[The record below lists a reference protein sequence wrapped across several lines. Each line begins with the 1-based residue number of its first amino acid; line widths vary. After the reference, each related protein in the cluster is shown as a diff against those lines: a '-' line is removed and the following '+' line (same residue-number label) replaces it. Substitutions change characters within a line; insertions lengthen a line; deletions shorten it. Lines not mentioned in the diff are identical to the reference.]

1 MHGSADDL
9 FFFAIALCA
18 HTHDC
23 AMRSSTVAAG
33 RFADGINP
41 WQSNMAIESP
51 KVIYI
56 LYVYIYIERESLTI
70 YIYTYIDDF
79 HIEFS

>member
-1 MHGSADDL
+1 
-9 FFFAIALCA
+9 
-18 HTHDC
+18 
-23 AMRSSTVAAG
+23 MRSSTVAAG

>member
-1 MHGSADDL
+1 
-9 FFFAIALCA
+9 
-18 HTHDC
+18 
-23 AMRSSTVAAG
+23 MRSSTVAAG

-70 YIYTYIDDF
+70 YIYIHT
-79 HIEFS
+79 